1 MRYRYY
7 TCDVFTERRFG
18 GNPLA
23 VLPEA
28 AGLSVEQMQRIA
40 REFNYSETT
49 FVLPPED
56 PAHTRKVRIFTPSAE
71 IPFAGHPN
79 VGTAFV
85 LAATGALRRDAET
98 PQVVFEEAAGP
109 VPVAIRYENGQPAYG
124 ELTAPQALA
133 LGATPPVGA
142 VAASL
147 GLSADAV
154 RTSTHP
160 PRVASAGLPFLMV
173 ELRDRA
179 ALAEA
184 RVRDDAH
191 AALMRSCGGGGVH
204 LYTRDGGLP
213 GVNLRARM
221 YAPLHGVAEDPAT
234 GSANL
239 ALAGLL
245 AAYAPEADGT
255 FAWRIAQGV
264 EMGRPSLLE
273 AAATKRGGA
282 VETMRIGGRSVLV
295 CDGWIEVGDPGQAH
309 EQKAL
314 NPTRAADGQ
323 GTVEGAHANATRSP
337 MTCASPRDS

>member
-7 TCDVFTERRFG
+7 TCDVFTAQRFG

-28 AGLSVEQMQRIA
+28 AGLSSADMQRIA

-49 FVLPPED
+49 FVLPPEN
-56 PAHTRKVRIFTPSAE
+56 PAHTRKVRIFTPDAE

-85 LAATGALRRDAET
+85 LAAIGAVPTVGAET
-98 PQVVFEEAAGP
+98 EVVFEEGAGP
-109 VPVAIRYENGQPAYG
+109 VAVAVRCRKGRPIDC
-124 ELTAPQALA
+124 ELTAPQPLT
-133 LGATPPVGA
+133 LGATPSIEA
-142 VAASL
+142 VAESV
-147 GLSADAV
+147 GLRPEV
-154 RTSTHP
+154 VVTRTHP
-160 PRVASAGLPFLMV
+160 PRVASAGLPFLCV

-184 RVRDDAH
+184 QVRHEAH
-191 AALMRSCGGGGVH
+191 GALMQAIAAEGVL
-204 LYTRDGGLP
+204 LYTRDTGEAGLD
-213 GVNLRARM
+213 LRARM
-221 YAPLHGVAEDPAT
+221 YAPLHGVPEDPAT

-245 AAYAPEADGT
+245 AARAPEADGA

-264 EMGRPSLLE
+264 EMGRPSLLQ
-273 AAATKRGGA
+273 ATAIKRGGK

-295 CDGWIEVGDPGQAH
+295 CEGWIEVGDAP
-309 EQKAL
+309 
-314 NPTRAADGQ
+314 
-323 GTVEGAHANATRSP
+323 
-337 MTCASPRDS
+337 C